1 MTNGET
7 LYGEEK
13 NEEIGDKILDTDW
26 LEISVLYL
34 FYINRKLN

>member
-13 NEEIGDKILDTDW
+13 NEEICDKILDTDW

-34 FYINRKLN
+34 F